1 MAAFLA
7 EMQERVQLCE
17 HVRGR
22 ESEHSAERLGG
33 WVGGWL
39 ALQVRILTF
48 ELLELDLVVAVQVV
62 LGQEA
67 VHGAAQRSGLGL
79 VVFELL
85 NLRSACG

>member
-17 HVRGR
+17 HVRAR
-22 ESEHSAERLGG
+22 ESQRTTVSEAR
-33 WVGGWL
+33 WL
-39 ALQVRILTF
+39 AEILTF
-48 ELLELDLVVAVQVV
+48 ELLELDLVVAVHVE
-62 LGQEA
+62 LGQEV
-67 VHGAAQRSGLGL
+67 VHGAAQRIALRL